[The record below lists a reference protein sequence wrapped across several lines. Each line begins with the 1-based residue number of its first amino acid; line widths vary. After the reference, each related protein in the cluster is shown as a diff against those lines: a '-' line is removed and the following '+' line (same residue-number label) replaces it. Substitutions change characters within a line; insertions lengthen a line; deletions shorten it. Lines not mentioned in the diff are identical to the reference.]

1 MKKIITVLVLC
12 FLGNLGLLAQ
22 CSMVSDGKITY
33 TVAPDGAT
41 VQFEGTFLTCASNVT
56 ISWEFGDGGF
66 QESANLYKP
75 EHIYSE
81 EGSYIVTMTIKQ
93 PSPCSSYTFMQTVN
107 ISFASSQSIYADITG
122 PTIAAQCQ
130 ELTYTVSVIGGVP
143 PYRYDWD
150 MGSVYCPDKTTCP
163 IGFCDPDHDCPAS
176 SNNCCTIQNGGAS
189 RTATF
194 GPTGLGSNHITV
206 TVTDAIGQYHIVSI
220 DTKIKPDAFPLE
232 YFVNGTSCGAGQY
245 LLNSIMT
252 FSPDVNPMS
261 AFSPPIK
268 YTWVFT
274 APNGTTTVIEDDSY
288 GTWGFIEHTF
298 TVSGVHQ
305 VSLTVADENGSM
317 QANGALTICGAPPA
331 GGNPNCNIDDVFK
344 TIQYPAS
351 SLFFQV
357 FNYNTAQASCNVSD
371 VDFIYRFKF
380 PNCDYPSF
388 DIFSEPSTL
397 NFSLD
402 GSTWQNKTNGNR
414 PWGNLYTS
422 VFVVKDGATNISNSC
437 CTVPDTKNY
446 YIKPEPLKVERIE
459 LTGSCQNYIVTAV
472 TSGGGWKWEN
482 GVKKYKDDYTW
493 KSYDT
498 STGQELTDIFL
509 NIPGDPPNGMR
520 KRLNPN
526 FFKNFDVNQY
536 VELYVEVTVRDF
548 AGQQAKLKEMIVLN
562 PFRMQLK
569 DKYYRCPGATVT
581 FDNEFLVASGGT
593 ETYTYQWSGGLT
605 GESPTFTAPINGSAT
620 YSVTITDDGTCSL
633 TASTTV
639 TARAMNTIPPA
650 NVKSCQPNGE
660 RSIGPN
666 LADLGGSGEFSYDW
680 SATTS
685 AHLNLLYK
693 RKSLNPIVKGLVG
706 TAVYTLTITDLYG
719 GCTKTAVVTVVSYP
733 NTVNLSLPSTYS
745 TCHGDELKLQVGLLS
760 FPKGLPSGYTAS
772 WTYPTFPV
780 SAPMQSTLNGG
791 LIITGIAAHNVGLF
805 PFKVRVTEAETG
817 CYADA
822 TTNVRIQDSWRYTG
836 YNSVVKTAVLGTG
849 VPLWDNSG
857 GGNNPTTNKILT
869 PTLNNPT
876 IEWSGAT
883 PTGITLFNST
893 PSIGTFIPTE
903 QNPYKVMKVTDQTS
917 GCKSEFR
924 SIRYIMLSKPA
935 EITATIS
942 NYELCEGTGDICVLI
957 RFDPHILGV
966 PTTYMPSKVK
976 VNSNFTG
983 QTSGLFG
990 EKELFLKNS
999 SGVYERTICVP
1010 NNLASG
1016 VYSLNINLIPDG
1028 VFSTPFVSSITTKLI
1043 FRIAPANQYF
1053 LTPKDM
1059 VICDFLP
1066 NTSHLHNKNSIIVP
1080 RCSPPF
1086 SNFFTGNGH
1095 TYSTNGRV
1103 YAKTFIELVND
1114 YEVSFVELP
1123 SSVNNEGIHFYISEC
1138 ISENLDDPTI
1148 EERDFVSEIINN
1160 RLDLSLNIVP
1170 TPFHAEVDVIF
1181 QFNELQE
1188 QSVDLEIYDITGH
1201 RITVLRKWES
1211 LKSGIYNEKVDMG
1224 QYAPGIYTFCIRLSN
1239 GKLIS
1244 KRSIKI

>member
-1 MKKIITVLVLC
+1 VV
-12 FLGNLGLLAQ
+12 GN
-22 CSMVSDGKITY
+22 GK
-33 TVAPDGAT
+33 T
-41 VQFEGTFLTCASNVT
+41 VQ
-56 ISWEFGDGGF
+56 
-66 QESANLYKP
+66 
-75 EHIYSE
+75 
-81 EGSYIVTMTIKQ
+81 
-93 PSPCSSYTFMQTVN
+93 
-107 ISFASSQSIYADITG
+107 
-122 PTIAAQCQ
+122 
-130 ELTYTVSVIGGVP
+130 
-143 PYRYDWD
+143 
-150 MGSVYCPDKTTCP
+150 
-163 IGFCDPDHDCPAS
+163 
-176 SNNCCTIQNGGAS
+176 
-189 RTATF
+189 
-194 GPTGLGSNHITV
+194 
-206 TVTDAIGQYHIVSI
+206 
-220 DTKIKPDAFPLE
+220 
-232 YFVNGTSCGAGQY
+232 
-245 LLNSIMT
+245 
-252 FSPDVNPMS
+252 
-261 AFSPPIK
+261 
-268 YTWVFT
+268 
-274 APNGTTTVIEDDSY
+274 
-288 GTWGFIEHTF
+288 
-298 TVSGVHQ
+298 
-305 VSLTVADENGSM
+305 
-317 QANGALTICGAPPA
+317 
-331 GGNPNCNIDDVFK
+331 
-344 TIQYPAS
+344 
-351 SLFFQV
+351 
-357 FNYNTAQASCNVSD
+357 
-371 VDFIYRFKF
+371 
-380 PNCDYPSF
+380 
-388 DIFSEPSTL
+388 
-397 NFSLD
+397 
-402 GSTWQNKTNGNR
+402 
-414 PWGNLYTS
+414 
-422 VFVVKDGATNISNSC
+422 
-437 CTVPDTKNY
+437 
-446 YIKPEPLKVERIE
+446 
-459 LTGSCQNYIVTAV
+459 
-472 TSGGGWKWEN
+472 
-482 GVKKYKDDYTW
+482 KKYKDDYTW

-498 STGQELTDIFL
+498 STGQELTDIFQ

-569 DKYYRCPGATVT
+569 DKYYRCPGATVM

-593 ETYTYQWSGGLT
+593 ETYTYQWSGGLM

-620 YSVTITDDGTCSL
+620 YSVTITDDGTCTL

-650 NVKSCQPNGE
+650 NVKSCETNGE

-680 SATTS
+680 SAANP
-685 AHLNLLYK
+685 AHLAFLNK
-693 RKSLNPIVKGLVG
+693 RKSLNPIVKGLMG

-760 FPKGLPSGYTAS
+760 SPKGLPSGYTAS

-780 SAPMQSTLNGG
+780 SAPMLSTLNGG
-791 LIITGIAAHNVGLF
+791 LIITGIAAHNVGLS
-805 PFKVRVTEAETG
+805 PFKVRVIEAETG

-822 TTNVRIQDSWRYTG
+822 TTNVRIHEPWRYMG
-836 YNSVVKTAVLGTG
+836 YKSVVKTAVLGTG

-869 PTLNNPT
+869 PTLTNPT

-883 PTGITLFNST
+883 PTSITLFNGT

-942 NYELCEGTGDICVLI
+942 NYELCQGTGDICVLI